1 MVAIFPR
8 VCYDA
13 TSKSKI
19 KSRDVFPPT
28 VQTPRRTETS
38 NMPRCVSLS
47 LLLLFAGLSATNA
60 YMPVILM
67 HGIFS
72 DAAHMDEIINLT
84 QTIHPG
90 TPILNV
96 DLYEDL
102 ASLVNM
108 WTQVEEV
115 SKKVKPFMDE
125 AKDGVNMICFSQ
137 G

>member
-1 MVAIFPR
+1 
-8 VCYDA
+8 
-13 TSKSKI
+13 
-19 KSRDVFPPT
+19 
-28 VQTPRRTETS
+28 
-38 NMPRCVSLS
+38 
-47 LLLLFAGLSATNA
+47 
-60 YMPVILM
+60 
-67 HGIFS
+67 
-72 DAAHMDEIINLT
+72 MDDIINFT

-115 SKKVKPFMDE
+115 RKKVKPFMDK